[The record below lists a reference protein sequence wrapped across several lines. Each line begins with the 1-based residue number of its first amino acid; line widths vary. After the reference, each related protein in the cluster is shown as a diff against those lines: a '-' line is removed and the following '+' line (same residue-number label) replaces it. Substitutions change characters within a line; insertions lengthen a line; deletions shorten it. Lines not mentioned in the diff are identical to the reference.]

1 MSDGSVRYLRV
12 RLEKHPPDAPK
23 AIELVHEVAAEE
35 GLECPIHVADRHAEL
50 QDSIF
55 VDVGEELRRGGRE
68 RRVQERDLGPIAQ
81 LGHEALRVLPE
92 VVEAVAG
99 AILDEEVDAAG
110 LADARDGGREERNR
124 LRVGERPELRV
135 QGGDDGV
142 RLERRRRAFRRRE
155 RAGRRRGRFADCSS
169 ARGC

>member
-1 MSDGSVRYLRV
+1 MS
-12 RLEKHPPDAPK
+12 
-23 AIELVHEVAAEE
+23 
-35 GLECPIHVADRHAEL
+35 
-50 QDSIF
+50 
-55 VDVGEELRRGGRE
+55 EELRRGGRE

-92 VVEAVAG
+92 VVDAVAD

-124 LRVGERPELRV
+124 LRVGERRELRV

-142 RLERRRRAFRRRE
+142 RLERRRRAFVVGSELYEGEAASRTARLRE
-155 RAGRRRGRFADCSS
+155 DAEPRHRVDVVDAGLLLQDRVDLPHDGVCPLKRGGLGELDVDQEVALVFLRHE
-169 ARGC
+169 